1 MLLGL
6 LKKKNSAEFLV
17 KKGTREMNANE
28 LADWIENGAPFGKYE
43 TAKQAVVMLRQQ
55 QAEIEVLKARCDSLK
70 EANDGFARH
79 LIINPEKELSL
90 SDTLVEKELLT
101 DDELKAF
108 LRFCECVE
116 DGEEYDV
123 PKEMMIRLSCIGVIK
138 PLPRD
143 WYENTEFGNYIIEKA
158 SEK

>member
-1 MLLGL
+1 
-6 LKKKNSAEFLV
+6 
-17 KKGTREMNANE
+17 MNANE
-28 LADWIENGAPFGKYE
+28 LADWIKDTEFYDNSDPNINDRMDE
-43 TAKQAVVMLRQQ
+43 VEVMLRQQ
-55 QAEIEVLKARCDSLK
+55 QAEIEALKARCDSLK

>member
-1 MLLGL
+1 
-6 LKKKNSAEFLV
+6 
-17 KKGTREMNANE
+17 MNANE
-28 LADWIENGAPFGKYE
+28 LADWIKDTEFYDNSDPNINDRMDE
-43 TAKQAVVMLRQQ
+43 VEVMLRQQ
-55 QAEIEVLKARCDSLK
+55 QAEIEALKARCDSLK

-138 PLPRD
+138 SLPRD